1 MTMKVNQTKGT
12 QGTQRS
18 NGIKSKD
25 YSKQQEALGNK
36 IKMPH
41 GVRDLKYN
49 AGIKEEQIRLA
60 KANGDFDVARILQ
73 DELNKINKEIE
84 AKETSVFDEAKKDK
98 NV

>member
-12 QGTQRS
+12 QGTQKS
-18 NGIKSKD
+18 NGIKIKD

-73 DELNKINKEIE
+73 EELNKINKEIE